1 MCAPRAHDPQNGATC
16 LDLRNREAG
25 PCEHPPQEPG
35 TNPPLGPGSEGPTQA
50 EDSSIMSF
58 FKTLV
63 SNFLSFSILFLRSI
77 ARKFGWF

>member
-1 MCAPRAHDPQNGATC
+1 MSRSVPGDPEQLEAPKD
-16 LDLRNREAG
+16 
-25 PCEHPPQEPG
+25 
-35 TNPPLGPGSEGPTQA
+35 TQA